1 MYESELYP
9 AIRMDSFLVYLLR
22 IQVTER
28 DCRPSFGINLPQ
40 TVTHSCQKIIIIY
53 AFILN
58 TLVFRMSL
66 ANRTEYLI
74 MAKINDISKIKSD
87 YHRYRRRIRGKAR

>member
-1 MYESELYP
+1 MYESELNP
-9 AIRMDSFLVYLLR
+9 AIRMGSFLAYLLR
-22 IQVTER
+22 IQKV
-28 DCRPSFGINLPQ
+28 
-40 TVTHSCQKIIIIY
+40 IIIY